1 MSKNF
6 FQSGAFL
13 GNGLSRFALNSD
25 PVQLMESARASAEPT
40 TDPVINNNPEPA
52 AQTNDN
58 APSATAPEQ
67 ILEGKDGKEWTVEQ
81 AHQMILEA
89 ANRSAMQNALSDAA
103 DAVFAWAD
111 SGDLTFD
118 SLDGFVQAI
127 AGISDD
133 DDSEVT
139 EEQDDA
145 YNEAWA
151 NVADFLAACGVD
163 DDLIEALADDED
175 DDAAVDVGA
184 SIAGLDSDDR
194 DELEAAFVVAGTSDE
209 MLTESFKKVVRNGEI
224 KLIRKKDFIWGTIT
238 LRETVNL
245 LRAAILPT
253 RPKANDWYLLNSSSL
268 LQAMK
273 ISAYWFARRKSL
285 K

>member
-139 EEQDDA
+139 EEQD
-145 YNEAWA
+145 
-151 NVADFLAACGVD
+151 
-163 DDLIEALADDED
+163 
-175 DDAAVDVGA
+175 
-184 SIAGLDSDDR
+184 
-194 DELEAAFVVAGTSDE
+194 
-209 MLTESFKKVVRNGEI
+209 
-224 KLIRKKDFIWGTIT
+224 
-238 LRETVNL
+238 
-245 LRAAILPT
+245 
-253 RPKANDWYLLNSSSL
+253 
-268 LQAMK
+268 
-273 ISAYWFARRKSL
+273 
-285 K
+285 

>member
-13 GNGLSRFALNSD
+13 GNGLSRFALNAD
-25 PVQLMESARASAEPT
+25 PVQLMESARVSAQPPT
-40 TDPVINNNPEPA
+40 EPVINNNPEPA
-52 AQTNDN
+52 AQINENVQSD
-58 APSATAPEQ
+58 PAPEQ
-67 ILEGKDGKEWTVEQ
+67 ILEGKEGKEWTVEQ
-81 AHQMILEA
+81 AHKMILEA
-89 ANRSAMQNALSDAA
+89 ANRSAMQNALSNAA

-133 DDSEVT
+133 DTEVT

-163 DDLIEALADDED
+163 DDLIEALTDDED
-175 DDAAVDVGA
+175 DDAAADVGSA
-184 SIAGLDSDDR
+184 IAGLDSDDR

-209 MLTESFKKVVRNGEI
+209 MLTEAFKKVVRNGEI
-224 KLIRKKDFIWGTIT
+224 KLIRKR
-238 LRETVNL
+238 LRKKRLT
-245 LRAAILPT
+245 AAQ
-253 RPKANDWYLLNSSSL
+253 K
-268 LQAMK
+268 
-273 ISAYWFARRKSL
+273 SALKKARRKAQTGAAKLARKKSMKL
-285 K
+285 RRKRLG

>member
-1 MSKNF
+1 
-6 FQSGAFL
+6 
-13 GNGLSRFALNSD
+13 
-25 PVQLMESARASAEPT
+25 
-40 TDPVINNNPEPA
+40 
-52 AQTNDN
+52 
-58 APSATAPEQ
+58 
-67 ILEGKDGKEWTVEQ
+67 
-81 AHQMILEA
+81 MILEA

-103 DAVFAWAD
+103 DAVFARAD

-175 DDAAVDVGA
+175 DDAAADVGA

-209 MLTESFKKVVRNGEI
+209 MLTEAFKKVVRNGEI
-224 KLIRKKDFIWGTIT
+224 KLIRKR
-238 LRETVNL
+238 LRKTS
-245 LRAAILPT
+245 
-253 RPKANDWYLLNSSSL
+253 DCGS
-268 LQAMK
+268 K
-273 ISAYWFARRKSL
+273 IGAEKARRKAQTGAAKLARKKSMKL
-285 K
+285 RRKRLG

>member
-25 PVQLMESARASAEPT
+25 PVQLMESARASAEPP

-58 APSATAPEQ
+58 VPSAQAPEQ

-118 SLDGFVQAI
+118 SLMVSFRLSLVSLMTTTPKLQKNRTMPITKHGQMLLT
-127 AGISDD
+127 S
-133 DDSEVT
+133 S
-139 EEQDDA
+139 QH
-145 YNEAWA
+145 
-151 NVADFLAACGVD
+151 
-163 DDLIEALADDED
+163 
-175 DDAAVDVGA
+175 AV
-184 SIAGLDSDDR
+184 
-194 DELEAAFVVAGTSDE
+194 
-209 MLTESFKKVVRNGEI
+209 
-224 KLIRKKDFIWGTIT
+224 
-238 LRETVNL
+238 
-245 LRAAILPT
+245 
-253 RPKANDWYLLNSSSL
+253 
-268 LQAMK
+268 
-273 ISAYWFARRKSL
+273 
-285 K
+285 

>member
-103 DAVFAWAD
+103 DAVF
-111 SGDLTFD
+111 
-118 SLDGFVQAI
+118 
-127 AGISDD
+127 SDD

-175 DDAAVDVGA
+175 DDAAADVGA

-209 MLTESFKKVVRNGEI
+209 MLTEAFKKVVRNGEI
-224 KLIRKKDFIWGTIT
+224 KLIRKR
-238 LRETVNL
+238 LRKKRLT
-245 LRAAILPT
+245 AAQ
-253 RPKANDWYLLNSSSL
+253 K
-268 LQAMK
+268 
-273 ISAYWFARRKSL
+273 SALKKARRKAQTGAAKLARKKSMKL
-285 K
+285 RRKRLG

>member
-25 PVQLMESARASAEPT
+25 PVQLMESARASAEPP

-58 APSATAPEQ
+58 VPSAPAPKQ

-175 DDAAVDVGA
+175 DDAAADVGA

-209 MLTESFKKVVRNGEI
+209 MLTEAFKKVVRNGEI
-224 KLIRKKDFIWGTIT
+224 KLIRKR
-238 LRETVNL
+238 LRKKRLT
-245 LRAAILPT
+245 AAQ
-253 RPKANDWYLLNSSSL
+253 K
-268 LQAMK
+268 
-273 ISAYWFARRKSL
+273 SALKKARRKAQTGAAKLARKKSMKL
-285 K
+285 RRKRLG

>member
-1 MSKNF
+1 M
-6 FQSGAFL
+6 
-13 GNGLSRFALNSD
+13 R
-25 PVQLMESARASAEPT
+25 T
-40 TDPVINNNPEPA
+40 
-52 AQTNDN
+52 
-58 APSATAPEQ
+58 
-67 ILEGKDGKEWTVEQ
+67 
-81 AHQMILEA
+81 
-89 ANRSAMQNALSDAA
+89 
-103 DAVFAWAD
+103 DAVFSWAD

-175 DDAAVDVGA
+175 DDAAADVGA

-209 MLTESFKKVVRNGEI
+209 MLTEAFKKVVRNGEI
-224 KLIRKKDFIWGTIT
+224 KLIRKR
-238 LRETVNL
+238 LRKKRLT
-245 LRAAILPT
+245 AAQ
-253 RPKANDWYLLNSSSL
+253 K
-268 LQAMK
+268 
-273 ISAYWFARRKSL
+273 SALKKARRKAQTGAAKLARKKSMKL
-285 K
+285 RRKRLG

>member
-25 PVQLMESARASAEPT
+25 PVQLMESARASAEPP

-58 APSATAPEQ
+58 VPSAPAPEQ

-118 SLDGFVQAI
+118 
-127 AGISDD
+127 
-133 DDSEVT
+133 
-139 EEQDDA
+139 
-145 YNEAWA
+145 
-151 NVADFLAACGVD
+151 
-163 DDLIEALADDED
+163 
-175 DDAAVDVGA
+175 
-184 SIAGLDSDDR
+184 
-194 DELEAAFVVAGTSDE
+194 
-209 MLTESFKKVVRNGEI
+209 
-224 KLIRKKDFIWGTIT
+224 
-238 LRETVNL
+238 
-245 LRAAILPT
+245 
-253 RPKANDWYLLNSSSL
+253 
-268 LQAMK
+268 
-273 ISAYWFARRKSL
+273 
-285 K
+285 

>member
-1 MSKNF
+1 
-6 FQSGAFL
+6 
-13 GNGLSRFALNSD
+13 
-25 PVQLMESARASAEPT
+25 
-40 TDPVINNNPEPA
+40 
-52 AQTNDN
+52 
-58 APSATAPEQ
+58 
-67 ILEGKDGKEWTVEQ
+67 
-81 AHQMILEA
+81 MILEA

-133 DDSEVT
+133 DDAEVT

-175 DDAAVDVGA
+175 DDAAADVGSA
-184 SIAGLDSDDR
+184 IAGLDSDDR

-209 MLTESFKKVVRNGEI
+209 MLTEAFKKVVRNGEI
-224 KLIRKKDFIWGTIT
+224 KLIRKR
-238 LRETVNL
+238 LRKKRLT
-245 LRAAILPT
+245 AAQ
-253 RPKANDWYLLNSSSL
+253 K
-268 LQAMK
+268 
-273 ISAYWFARRKSL
+273 SALKKARRKAQTGAAKLARKKSMKL
-285 K
+285 RRKRLG